1 VIQKQLLD
9 RRISMS
15 ASVVYHGFGIRGY
28 EYERTYYE
36 DGAVTFVIRQARER
50 LRCPRCNS
58 PHVERRG
65 GVTRMFRLVPI
76 GRKPVQAVLDIA
88 RVSCPRC
95 QITRQVKVEFAD
107 ENRRYARNFERYVL
121 ELSRNMTIDAVAQHL
136 QIHWNTVKEIQ
147 KLHLERHYSRP
158 KLKHLKEIA
167 IDEISIGRGNKF
179 LTVVMDLRSG
189 AVVFVGK
196 GRGSEALLPFW
207 KRLRAS
213 QAKIRAV
220 AIDMSR
226 AYTAAVR
233 DHLPNAV
240 LVYDHF
246 HIIKLFNEK
255 LTDLRRD
262 LYRQAVEG
270 LHKDV
275 LKGIRWLLLKN
286 PENLDPK
293 KRERE
298 RLDEDLELNA
308 PLFVAYYMKEQ
319 LRQLWSQPDKR
330 TARQFLNGWI
340 RLAGMT
346 GILILMNF
354 AKTLATYREGILAWY
369 DYRISTGPLEGTN
382 NKIKTMKRQAYGF
395 RDHEF
400 FILKIMAIHEAT
412 YALVG

>member
-1 VIQKQLLD
+1 
-9 RRISMS
+9 MS

-28 EYERTYYE
+28 QYERTYYE

-58 PHVERRG
+58 PHIERRG

-88 RVSCPRC
+88 RVFCPRC

-147 KLHLERHYSRP
+147 KRHLERHYSRP

-207 KRLRAS
+207 KRLSAS

-233 DHLPNAV
+233 GHLPNAV

-262 LYRQAVEG
+262 LHRQAVEG

-298 RLDEDLELNA
+298 RLDEALELNA

-319 LRQLWSQPDKR
+319 LRQLWSQPNKR

-354 AKTLATYREGILAWY
+354 AKTLAAHREGILAWY
-369 DYRISTGPLEGTN
+369 NYPISTGPLEGTN

>member
-1 VIQKQLLD
+1 
-9 RRISMS
+9 
-15 ASVVYHGFGIRGY
+15 
-28 EYERTYYE
+28 
-36 DGAVTFVIRQARER
+36 
-50 LRCPRCNS
+50 
-58 PHVERRG
+58 
-65 GVTRMFRLVPI
+65 MFRLVPI

-121 ELSRNMTIDAVAQHL
+121 ELSRNMTIDAVA
-136 QIHWNTVKEIQ
+136 
-147 KLHLERHYSRP
+147 RP

-298 RLDEDLELNA
+298 RLDEALELNA